1 VVVLIT
7 HRGPLEEFAGSAMA
21 GKSIAS
27 PVDET
32 GMGTNNTGNQGDSHG
47 PLLSQFANDKDMAE
61 LVEFFVGEL
70 QERIGALSEAW
81 KSGDRVRLKSLAHQI
96 KGAAGGYGFPSIT
109 HSAAALEVALRAQ
122 ESELTSAGQ
131 KLDELLE
138 LCRRAAPGDG
148 TSPI

>member
-1 VVVLIT
+1 MKL
-7 HRGPLEEFAGSAMA
+7 F
-21 GKSIAS
+21 
-27 PVDET
+27 
-32 GMGTNNTGNQGDSHG
+32 MGTNNTGNQGDLNG

-61 LVEFFVGEL
+61 LVEFFVVEL

-81 KSGDRVRLKSLAHQI
+81 ESGDRTRLKSLAHQI

-109 HSAAALEVALRAQ
+109 RSAAALETVLRTQ
-122 ESELTSAGQ
+122 ETELASVGK
-131 KLDELLE
+131 KLDELLD

>member
-1 VVVLIT
+1 MKL
-7 HRGPLEEFAGSAMA
+7 F
-21 GKSIAS
+21 
-27 PVDET
+27 
-32 GMGTNNTGNQGDSHG
+32 MGTNNTGNQGDLNG

-61 LVEFFVGEL
+61 LVEFFVDEL

-81 KSGDRVRLKSLAHQI
+81 ESGDRTRLKSLAHQL

-109 HSAAALEVALRAQ
+109 RSAAALEAVLRTQ
-122 ESELTSAGQ
+122 ETELDSVGK